1 MYYKLIANQIGYV
14 TEAEAYE
21 HLAKGIVIQAIEDY
35 RKVLHGNTINRYG
48 KLKKDKKE
56 LEKFFKSQWF
66 HFLCD
71 WDGVTLMKIIQ
82 EQERTNEINESTI

>member
-1 MYYKLIANQIGYV
+1 MYYKLIANQIGYL
-14 TEAEAYE
+14 TKDEAFE

-56 LEKFFKSQWF
+56 LEKFFASQWF
-66 HFLCD
+66 NFLCD

-82 EQERTNEINESTI
+82 EQEKTDEIN